1 MSSIEV
7 RERYW
12 DNPIGA
18 PGAPSPWFVG
28 FADKLLRCV
37 WKVVFRAEIEGREH
51 IAAIGR
57 EGRGAVV
64 SANHVSLADPPSLFV
79 AVRPYVLRLMG
90 KESVFT
96 KAGSFVANL
105 ASMWGAFPIK
115 RDSADR
121 KAIKRA
127 VMYLEAGE
135 FVGIFPEGTRM
146 RKAGLE
152 PHYHAGTVLIARMAK
167 VPIIPVGIAG
177 TEKICPEGR
186 KVPWFFH
193 KVHIR
198 IGAPIDP
205 ADYEHIDKRIRNE
218 YIINEVMRN
227 IFALRDNVSVDQIE
241 RDLVGLGQLA
251 LEKGVELP
259 DEKNDS

>member
-1 MSSIEV
+1 MSIEV

-18 PGAPSPWFVG
+18 PEAPSGWFTT
-28 FADKLLRCV
+28 FAAGLLRVV
-37 WKVVFRAEIEGREH
+37 WAICFRARIEGREH
-51 IAAIGR
+51 IEALAKQ
-57 EGRGAVV
+57 GRGAVV
-64 SANHVSLADPPSLFV
+64 AGNHVSLADPPSMYV
-79 AVRPYVLRLMG
+79 AVRPHILRLMG

-96 KAGSFVANL
+96 KAGAFIANL
-105 ASMWGAFPIK
+105 AAMWGAFPVK
-115 RDSADR
+115 RDTADR

-127 VMYLEAGE
+127 VMYIQNGE

-146 RKAGLE
+146 RKAGME

-167 VPIIPVGIAG
+167 APIVPMGIQG
-177 TEKICPEGR
+177 TDKICPEGR

-193 KVHIR
+193 KIVVR

-205 ADYEHIDKRIRNE
+205 ADFDHVDKKIRNE

-227 IFALRDNVSVDQIE
+227 VFALRDNVPLDQVDK
-241 RDLVGLGQLA
+241 DLVGLEALA
-251 LEKGVELP
+251 AEKGVELR
-259 DEKNDS
+259 NVTIDS